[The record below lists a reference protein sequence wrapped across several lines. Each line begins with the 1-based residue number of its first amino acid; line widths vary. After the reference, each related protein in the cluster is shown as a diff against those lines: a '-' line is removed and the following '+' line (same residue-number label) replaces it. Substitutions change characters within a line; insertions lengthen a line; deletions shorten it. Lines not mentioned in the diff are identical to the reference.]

1 MLFQNTVQNLNRI
14 REVIGVLMKY
24 GFEDVVANTGLRRLI
39 PPRTQKS
46 WQRNNLPVLS
56 YTRWERMRMVV
67 EELGSTFIKLAQ
79 LLSNRPDLIP
89 APLIIE
95 FEKLQSEVP
104 PIDFEIIQ
112 KNIEKE
118 LGKPISNIF
127 AYFDKKPLG
136 SASIGQVHRAQ
147 LLTGEDVV
155 VKVQRP
161 DAKRQVNT
169 DLAILREFVRL
180 TESYFKGIGIL
191 NPLAVVDTFEK
202 SMQEELDYTNEAKNM
217 DQFRKIYANNFSFY
231 VPMPYREYS
240 THTVLTLEYVS
251 GCKITDLPQLEAWG
265 LDSRRIVE
273 RGMNIYLSQIF
284 EKGVFHADPHPGN
297 ILVRPNGTL
306 VLIDFGMVG
315 KLLKHEK
322 YAFAGVFV
330 GLANQDSRA
339 MALNLRRLAVESDI
353 DNMQVFEN
361 DVDALIENFVTF
373 NVDDESGISEV
384 TAELQRIIYKYK
396 LQVPGTIFLILRALA
411 ILENIGKILHPQFQ
425 TLEFIKPYGLKLL
438 AEQFSFK
445 NQRNELTYTFTQLL
459 TLLYI
464 FPIEVKNILR
474 QLRNGEITIN
484 YTLKKFEEL
493 PRNINIIGNK
503 LVLTLLICTLML
515 TSALMMQSPLALTS
529 PRWFGLPYWS
539 ALGFITAGGLGV
551 WLFLYTLFRRR

>member
-24 GFEDVVANTGLRRLI
+24 GFEDVIANSGLRRLI
-39 PPRTQKS
+39 PPRTQKT
-46 WQRNNLPVLS
+46 WQRHNLPVLS
-56 YTRWERMRMVV
+56 YSRWERMRMVV

-118 LGKPISNIF
+118 LGKPISGVF

-147 LLTGEDVV
+147 LLSGEDVV

-169 DLAILREFVRL
+169 DLAILREVVRL
-180 TESYFKGIGIL
+180 AESYFKGIGIL

-217 DQFRKIYANNFSFY
+217 DQFRKLYAHNYNFY

-240 THTVLTLEYVS
+240 TGTVLTLEYVS

-361 DVDALIENFVTF
+361 DVDALIENFVTLK
-373 NVDDESGISEV
+373 VDDESGISEV
-384 TAELQRIIYKYK
+384 TAELQKIIYKYK

-493 PRNINIIGNK
+493 PRKINIIGNK

-515 TSALMMQSPLALTS
+515 TSAMMMQSPLALTS

-539 ALGFITAGGLGV
+539 ALGFMTAGGLSI

>member
-14 REVIGVLMKY
+14 REVISVLIKY
-24 GFEDVVANTGLRRLI
+24 GFEDVVANTSLRRLI

-56 YTRWERMRMVV
+56 YSRWERMRMVV

-89 APLIIE
+89 EPLIIE

-118 LGKPISNIF
+118 LGKPIQEIF

-147 LLTGEDVV
+147 LLSGEDVV

-180 TESYFKGIGIL
+180 TENYFKRIGIL

-202 SMQEELDYTNEAKNM
+202 SMHEELDYTNEAKNM
-217 DQFRKIYANNFSFY
+217 DQFRKLYANNYNFY
-231 VPMPYREYS
+231 VPMPYRELT
-240 THTVLTLEYVS
+240 THTVLTIEYVS
-251 GCKITDLPQLEAWG
+251 GCKITDLAQLEAWG

-384 TAELQRIIYKYK
+384 TAELQKIIYKYK

-425 TLEFIKPYGLKLL
+425 TLEFIRPYGLKLI

-484 YTLKKFEEL
+484 YTLKKFEEI
-493 PRNINIIGNK
+493 PRHINIIGNK
-503 LVLTLLICTLML
+503 LVLTLLICSLMI
-515 TSALMMQSPLALTS
+515 TSAMMMQSPLAASASRL
-529 PRWFGLPYWS
+529 FGLPYWS
-539 ALGFITAGGLGV
+539 ALGFAAAGFLGI
-551 WLFLYTLFRRR
+551 WLFLYTIFRRR